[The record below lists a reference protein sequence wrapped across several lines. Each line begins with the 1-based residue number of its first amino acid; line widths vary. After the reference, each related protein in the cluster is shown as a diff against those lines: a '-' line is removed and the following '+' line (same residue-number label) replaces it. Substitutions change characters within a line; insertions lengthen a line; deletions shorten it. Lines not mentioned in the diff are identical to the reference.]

1 MAKKV
6 GSHLSMEAIF
16 TLQKNVSFF
25 KKSSPTSVKNTNAMV
40 LPQTVSKALKCS
52 GPDLPNRSFKGNGYP
67 TVHHTVLFCSF
78 FNSNIPQ
85 GLWWNAS
92 FEKASRSSA
101 CSPVPCGSHGAGAF
115 SGACWVLLSS
125 DFLLA
130 QSCWPLPAPVPYQSL
145 VGFVFIKHD
154 CLQLLLSSTLPL
166 CKAEPLAP
174 AAGGRNLILVGG
186 FLFVAWEH
194 QDPPESRRIS
204 LFFLFI

>member
-1 MAKKV
+1 
-6 GSHLSMEAIF
+6 
-16 TLQKNVSFF
+16 
-25 KKSSPTSVKNTNAMV
+25 MV

-67 TVHHTVLFCSF
+67 TVRHTVLFCSF
-78 FNSNIPQ
+78 FNSNISQ

-130 QSCWPLPAPVPYQSL
+130 QSCWPLPAPVSYQSQ
-145 VGFVFIKHD
+145 VGF
-154 CLQLLLSSTLPL
+154 CLHKTWLPSASAELYFAPVQSRAFGSCSRWQEFNPSGRLLVRGMGTPGSSW
-166 CKAEPLAP
+166 
-174 AAGGRNLILVGG
+174 V
-186 FLFVAWEH
+186 
-194 QDPPESRRIS
+194 
-204 LFFLFI
+204 